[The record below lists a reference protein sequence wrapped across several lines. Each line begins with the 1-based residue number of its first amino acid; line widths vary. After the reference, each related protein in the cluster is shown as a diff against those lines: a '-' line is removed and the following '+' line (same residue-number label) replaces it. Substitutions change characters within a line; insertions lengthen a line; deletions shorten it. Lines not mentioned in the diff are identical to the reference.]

1 MEICL
6 WEAPRA
12 RVGQLASHMDTLASA
27 YIQIPRV
34 PWSHLLGV
42 GVQRLHTVLTLWIH
56 FLSFGLIG
64 SKNLHEIPPS
74 PNNYEPVFNFVYI
87 FLNHTYS
94 CFERIFLKGFFFF
107 FSFERIMERK
117 KSYM

>member
-1 MEICL
+1 MEICS

-34 PWSHLLGV
+34 LWSHLLGV
-42 GVQRLHTVLTLWIH
+42 GMQGLHTVLTLWIH

-64 SKNLHEIPPS
+64 SKNLDEIPPS

-87 FLNHTYS
+87 FKNHTYS
-94 CFERIFLKGFFFF
+94 CLRGFFSRVFF

-117 KSYM
+117 KSYI